1 MMMAKTPT
9 LEELEGIYGR
19 NYRGFRGPWNEKGQI
34 LEFVIEVYVGGRGF
48 GGFANDIEVAGK
60 MMKDAGFTE
69 ACINFYEPNM
79 TIQITAWRDETDEEQ
94 EKRLA
99 LKNGE

>member
-1 MMMAKTPT
+1 MP
-9 LEELEGIYGR
+9 GI
-19 NYRGFRGPWNEKGQI
+19 
-34 LEFVIEVYVGGRGF
+34 
-48 GGFANDIEVAGK
+48 
-60 MMKDAGFTE
+60 
-69 ACINFYEPNM
+69 INNTDSHIHFHEPNM